1 MGDLILALKD
11 APFAFDLFQA
21 LYLIQRSESARAP
34 LGTSLGLDESVRL
47 SGEVGLGFAPSDI
60 VSVSPSNRPGPAL
73 TLTNSAMTLAGASA
87 PLPLP
92 YTELLLEM
100 RRQRDESGFELLDIF
115 NQRMLAFLYCS
126 RSKHRPALS
135 HADLGQIPVT
145 KALDSLS
152 ELGWRDGVR
161 GPRGQRAWLR
171 HAGLSGAAPRSMTS
185 LLALLNDRFGLRF
198 SGRQFIGGWFEFD
211 AADRAC
217 LAGSTMR
224 RRGSMLGAGATLGR
238 RAWDQSS
245 AIEIKSPALRRS
257 EFMAFLPGG
266 ESHEMLAWLAAR
278 HFQTDVEIRFS
289 AKLHDDDSTAFALGS
304 EASPSL
310 GMTSWLQGGKSPGR
324 LRPAFDQPRYLLRS
338 RPSHADLGSPS
349 SSAGA
354 AGGN

>member
-1 MGDLILALKD
+1 MGDLIRALKD
-11 APFAFDLFQA
+11 APYAFDLFQA

-73 TLTNSAMTLAGASA
+73 TLMTSAMTLAGASA

-135 HADLGQIPVT
+135 HVELGQMPVT

-152 ELGWRDGVR
+152 ELGWSEGVR

-171 HAGLSGAAPRSMTS
+171 HAGLLGAAPRSMTS

-198 SGRQFIGGWFEFD
+198 SGKQFFGGWFEFD
-211 AADRAC
+211 PADRAC
-217 LAGSTMR
+217 LSGSTVR
-224 RRGSMLGAGATLGR
+224 RRGSMLGAGASLGR

-266 ESHEMLAWLAAR
+266 ESYKLIAWLAAR
-278 HFQTDVEIRFS
+278 HFQSDVEIRFS
-289 AKLHDDDSTAFALGS
+289 AKLQDDDSTVFALGS

-310 GMTSWLQGGKSPGR
+310 GLTSWLQGGKSPDQS
-324 LRPAFDQPRYLLRS
+324 RPAFDQPQYLLSSRS
-338 RPSHADLGSPS
+338 IHADLSSPS

-354 AGGN
+354 AVGN